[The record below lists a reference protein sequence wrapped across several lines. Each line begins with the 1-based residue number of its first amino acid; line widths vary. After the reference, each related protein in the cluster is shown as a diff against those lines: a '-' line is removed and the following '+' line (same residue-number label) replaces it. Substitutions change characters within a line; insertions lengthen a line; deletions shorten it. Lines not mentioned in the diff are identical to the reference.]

1 MITGLWLLGGTAL
14 EAVAL
19 RLFFTGGAAVEILAI
34 HAAASVFF
42 VLAGGRILAS
52 KRFFP
57 GARLWLFCLTVSFPV
72 FGALCSAALI
82 GVMLLIPERDVREE
96 RVVVGMPSATAAF
109 APPSGGGRARSIMQ
123 ILSSSDTLARRDA
136 VLSLRSEV
144 SPASVLILQ
153 RAVGDSDEQVR
164 NYAQSELAKWTEQAE
179 LQIERFQEQAAK
191 DPTPEVLMA
200 LAESCQ
206 EVVSNHLAGPEIQAK
221 YLKLA
226 WASLQQIPEGS
237 RLKGPGDLLA
247 MSCLLRLRMVREA
260 RQVFSRLESSGC
272 VHVLMPAFRLR
283 LLFHERRWD
292 DLRAEL
298 KRTEVAELPAK
309 TFWSAFA

>member
-14 EAVAL
+14 EALAL
-19 RLFFTGGAAVEILAI
+19 QTFFCEGATSAFLAF

-42 VLAGGRILAS
+42 VAAGSRLLAS
-52 KRFFP
+52 KQFFP
-57 GARLWLFCLTVSFPV
+57 GSRLWLFCLTISFPF

-82 GVMLLIPERDVREE
+82 GVMLLIPERDAREE
-96 RVVVGMPSATAAF
+96 RVVVGIPSASAAF

-136 VLSLRSEV
+136 VLSLRSEI

-164 NYAQSELAKWTEQAE
+164 NYAQSELAKWTEKAE
-179 LQIERFQEQAAK
+179 LQIKRFQEQVAK
-191 DPTPEVLMA
+191 EPTPEALMA

-206 EVVSNHLAGPEIQAK
+206 EVVSNHLASSEIQAK
-221 YLKLA
+221 FLKLA
-226 WASLQQIPEGS
+226 WASLQHIPEGS
-237 RLKGPGDLLA
+237 SLKGPGDLLA
-247 MSCLLRLRMVREA
+247 MSCLLRLRMVLEA
-260 RQVFSRLESSGC
+260 RQVLSRLESSGY
-272 VHVLMPAFRLR
+272 VHPLLPAVRLR

-292 DLRAEL
+292 ELRAEL
-298 KRTEVAELPAK
+298 KRTDVAELPAK